1 MQISADLNLSED
13 RVFSIMWTSVKAFQ
27 YLLDTWPI
35 KIDILQTKN
44 SFIMPQLRFSEISYD
59 SSLQCQIIYSS

>member
-1 MQISADLNLSED
+1 MQISANWNLSED

>member
-13 RVFSIMWTSVKAFQ
+13 RVFSNMWTSVKAFH

-35 KIDILQTKN
+35 EIDILQTKK
-44 SFIMPQLRFSEISYD
+44 SFIMPQLRFSKIAND
-59 SSLQCQIIYSS
+59 SSLQWQIIYSS